1 MFFWVC
7 RAVVMLEVEEC
18 SGFDRGQEDDGLFIG
33 ERKKAIITHQER
45 NIRDYFN
52 ISVEQFKSFLNM
64 INILS

>member
-1 MFFWVC
+1 
-7 RAVVMLEVEEC
+7 MLEVEEC

>member
-1 MFFWVC
+1 MDST
-7 RAVVMLEVEEC
+7 EVKKTT
-18 SGFDRGQEDDGLFIG
+18 GFLSVK
-33 ERKKAIITHQER
+33 RKKAIITHQER